1 MARIRADRHAFGWPG
16 LEPRWTHG
24 DKDGIGTAYSAAS
37 RIWFTVW
44 NGIVTEV
51 YYPTV
56 DMPQM
61 RDVQLLFT
69 DGESFFHQETR
80 YLESHIRRMPSCL
93 GYRVEGKDPE
103 GRYAYVK
110 EIIADPHLPCLLQ
123 RVTVQANPE
132 WLSRLKAYVLCAPHL
147 DVGGSENNAFVVQ
160 SCGRELLMAEKNGT
174 WLALMCST
182 PFSRLSVGYVGA
194 SDGWTDLS
202 QGFQLDWQFDQA
214 LNGNVAL
221 TGEVELAAA
230 QEFVVAIAFGNSQ
243 QRAIATLFQ
252 SLAQPFESQ
261 RSRFVEQ
268 WERTHK
274 SHDALEDQSGDGGH
288 LFHASYKL
296 LLAHE
301 DKAFQ
306 GAIVASLAI
315 PWGQAKGD
323 LEGEGGYHLVW
334 TRDLVQCAGGLLA
347 AGNVE
352 TPLRSLIYLATSQS
366 DDGSFAQNFWVDG
379 TPFWSGIQLDEVAF
393 PILLAHKL
401 WRSDGLRDFDPY
413 PMVLK
418 AAAYLIRQGPAT
430 RQERWEEAGGYSPS
444 TLAVHIAALVC
455 AANFAADRGDS
466 DSERLLLQVA
476 DWLEAN
482 IEAWT
487 VTNEG
492 TLLEGVRRHY
502 VRLNPFQPGDPLPV
516 QDAGR
521 LALTVNNRAEG
532 LDRSYPARE
541 IVDAGFLEL
550 VRYGIR
556 AADDAIIRESIR
568 VVDATLKVD
577 TPSGTCWRRYNN
589 DGYGQREDGGPFVG
603 SGKGRG
609 WPLLT
614 GERGHYELASGSDAR
629 QHVRW
634 LEGFATPT
642 HLLPE
647 QVWDEDDR
655 PEQHLKRGRPTGSAV
670 PLLWAHAEYI
680 KLLRSVRDGRVFD
693 LIPEVADRYIRNRSV
708 LHNVQV
714 WSIQHPS
721 GSVQSGRTLRIHSEN
736 AFEVH
741 SSLDNWATTTDTHS
755 TSTNLGIDYCDIV
768 IPDNQRV
775 SLRFALF
782 WTVAR
787 RWEGRDFE
795 VACTEREGGSSQ

>member
-1 MARIRADRHAFGWPG
+1 
-16 LEPRWTHG
+16 
-24 DKDGIGTAYSAAS
+24 
-37 RIWFTVW
+37 
-44 NGIVTEV
+44 
-51 YYPTV
+51 
-56 DMPQM
+56 
-61 RDVQLLFT
+61 
-69 DGESFFHQETR
+69 
-80 YLESHIRRMPSCL
+80 
-93 GYRVEGKDPE
+93 
-103 GRYAYVK
+103 
-110 EIIADPHLPCLLQ
+110 
-123 RVTVQANPE
+123 
-132 WLSRLKAYVLCAPHL
+132 
-147 DVGGSENNAFVVQ
+147 
-160 SCGRELLMAEKNGT
+160 
-174 WLALMCST
+174 
-182 PFSRLSVGYVGA
+182 
-194 SDGWTDLS
+194 
-202 QGFQLDWQFDQA
+202 
-214 LNGNVAL
+214 
-221 TGEVELAAA
+221 
-230 QEFVVAIAFGNSQ
+230 
-243 QRAIATLFQ
+243 
-252 SLAQPFESQ
+252 
-261 RSRFVEQ
+261 
-268 WERTHK
+268 
-274 SHDALEDQSGDGGH
+274 
-288 LFHASYKL
+288 
-296 LLAHE
+296 
-301 DKAFQ
+301 
-306 GAIVASLAI
+306 
-315 PWGQAKGD
+315 
-323 LEGEGGYHLVW
+323 
-334 TRDLVQCAGGLLA
+334 
-347 AGNVE
+347 
-352 TPLRSLIYLATSQS
+352 
-366 DDGSFAQNFWVDG
+366 
-379 TPFWSGIQLDEVAF
+379 
-393 PILLAHKL
+393 
-401 WRSDGLRDFDPY
+401 
-413 PMVLK
+413 
-418 AAAYLIRQGPAT
+418 
-430 RQERWEEAGGYSPS
+430 
-444 TLAVHIAALVC
+444 LAVYIAALVC

-466 DSERLLLQVA
+466 NSELLLLQVA

-482 IEAWT
+482 IEDWT

-516 QDAGR
+516 DDAGR
-521 LALTVNNRAEG
+521 PALTLNNRAEG

-693 LIPEVADRYIRNRSV
+693 LVPEVADRYVRNRSV

-721 GSVQSGRTLRIHSEN
+721 ASVQSGRTLRIHSEN
-736 AFEVH
+736 AFEVR
-741 SSLDNWATTTDTHS
+741 SSLDNWATTTDNHS

-795 VACTEREGGSSQ
+795 VACTEREGGASQ

>member
-1 MARIRADRHAFGWPG
+1 MARIRGDSHAFGWPG

-44 NGIVTEV
+44 KGIVTEV

-69 DGESFFHQETR
+69 DGQSFFHQETQ
-80 YLESHIRRMPSCL
+80 YLESRIQRMPSCL
-93 GYRVEGKDPE
+93 GYRVEGRDPE

-110 EIIADPHLPCLLQ
+110 EIIADPHLPCILQ
-123 RVTVQANPE
+123 RVTVQASPE
-132 WLSRLKAYVLCAPHL
+132 WLSRLKTYVLCAPHL

-221 TGEVELAAA
+221 TGEVELTTT

-243 QRAIATLFQ
+243 QRAIATQFQ

-261 RSRFVEQ
+261 RRRFVEQ

-306 GAIVASLAI
+306 GAMVASLAI

-401 WRSDGLRDFDPY
+401 WRTDGLRDFDPY
-413 PMVLK
+413 PMVLR

-476 DWLEAN
+476 DWAEAN
-482 IEAWT
+482 IETWT

-502 VRLNPFQPGDPLPV
+502 VRLNPLQPGDALPV
-516 QDAGR
+516 GDAGWR
-521 LALTVNNRAEG
+521 TLTVNNRAED
-532 LDRSYPARE
+532 LDSAYPARE

-614 GERGHYELASGSDAR
+614 GERGHYEVASGRDAR
-629 QHVRW
+629 QYVRW

-693 LIPEVADRYIRNRSV
+693 LVPEVADRYVRNRSV
-708 LHNVQV
+708 LHKVQV

-736 AFEVH
+736 AFEVR

-755 TSTNLGIDYCDIV
+755 TSSNLGIDYCDIV

-775 SLRFALF
+775 SLQFALF

-795 VACTEREGGSSQ
+795 VACTEPEVGAS

>member
-1 MARIRADRHAFGWPG
+1 MARVRGNNHAFGWPG

-24 DKDGIGTAYSAAS
+24 DKDGVGTAYSAAS

-56 DMPQM
+56 DTPQM
-61 RDVQLLFT
+61 RDVQFLFT
-69 DGESFFHQETR
+69 DGQSFFHQETQ
-80 YLESHIRRMPSCL
+80 YLESRIQRMPSCL
-93 GYRVEGKDPE
+93 GYCVEGKDPE
-103 GRYAYVK
+103 GRYTYVK

-132 WLSRLKAYVLCAPHL
+132 RLSRLKTYVLCAPHL

-174 WLALMCST
+174 WLALTSST

-202 QGFQLDWQFDQA
+202 QGFQFDWQFDQA

-221 TGEVELAAA
+221 TGELDLAAD
-230 QEFVVAIAFGNSQ
+230 QEFVVGIAFGNSQ

-274 SHDALEDQSGDGGH
+274 SHDALEDHSGDGGH

-347 AGNVE
+347 VGNVE
-352 TPLRSLIYLATSQS
+352 TPLRSLIYLATTQS
-366 DDGSFAQNFWVDG
+366 DGGSFAQNFWVDG

-413 PMVLK
+413 PMVLR

-430 RQERWEEAGGYSPS
+430 SQERWEEAGGYSPS

-466 DSERLLLQVA
+466 NSELLLLQVA
-476 DWLEAN
+476 DWVEAN

-492 TLLEGVRRHY
+492 TLLEGVRQHY
-502 VRLNPFQPGDPLPV
+502 VRLNPFRPGDPLPAD
-516 QDAGR
+516 DAGR
-521 LALTVNNRAEG
+521 LNLTVNNRAEG
-532 LDRSYPARE
+532 LERSYPARE

-556 AADDAIIRESIR
+556 AADDAIIQESIR
-568 VVDATLKVD
+568 VVDATLKVE
-577 TPSGTCWRRYNN
+577 TQSGTCWHRYNN

-614 GERGHYELASGSDAR
+614 GERGYYELALGRDAR
-629 QHVRW
+629 QYVRW

-655 PEQHLKRGRPTGSAV
+655 PEQHLKRGRPTGAAV

-693 LIPEVADRYIRNRSV
+693 LIQEVAARYIVNRSV
-708 LHNVQV
+708 LHDLQI

-721 GSVQSGRTLRIHSEN
+721 ESVQRGRTLRIILEN
-736 AFEVH
+736 AFEIH
-741 SSLDNWATTTDTHS
+741 FSLDNWSTTTDTHS
-755 TSTNLGIDYCDIV
+755 TLTSLGIDYCDIE

-795 VACTEREGGSSQ
+795 VVCTEPEGAR

>member
-1 MARIRADRHAFGWPG
+1 MARIRGDNHAFGWPG

-56 DMPQM
+56 DTPQM

-80 YLESHIRRMPSCL
+80 YLETHIQRMPSCL

-123 RVTVQANPE
+123 RVTVHANPE
-132 WLSRLKAYVLCAPHL
+132 WLSRLKTYVLCSPHL

-174 WLALMCST
+174 WLALMCSV

-194 SDGWTDLS
+194 SDGWTDLAH
-202 QGFQLDWQFDQA
+202 GFQFDWQFDQA
-214 LNGNVAL
+214 LKGNVAL
-221 TGEVELAAA
+221 TGELELATA
-230 QEFVVAIAFGNSQ
+230 QEFVVGIAFGNSQ

-268 WERTHK
+268 WQRTHK
-274 SHDALEDQSGDGGH
+274 SHEPLEDQSGDGGH

-315 PWGQAKGD
+315 PWGEANGD
-323 LEGEGGYHLVW
+323 EQGEGGYHLVW

-393 PILLAHKL
+393 PILLAHRV

-413 PMVLK
+413 PMVFK
-418 AAAYLIRQGPAT
+418 AAVYLIRQGPAT

-455 AANFAADRGDS
+455 AANFAAHRGDA
-466 DSERLLLQVA
+466 DSAQLILQVA
-476 DWLEAN
+476 DWLEQN

-492 TLLEGVRRHY
+492 TLLDGARRHY
-502 VRLNPFQPGDPLPV
+502 VRLNPFEPGQPLPTD
-516 QDAGR
+516 DAGR

-556 AADDAIIRESIR
+556 AADDPVIRDSIR

-603 SGKGRG
+603 AGKGRG

-614 GERGHYELASGSDAR
+614 GERGHYELAAGKDVG
-629 QHVRW
+629 QYIRW

-642 HLLPE
+642 HLMPE
-647 QVWDEDDR
+647 QIWDEDDR
-655 PEQHLKRGRPTGSAV
+655 PEQHLKRGRPTGGAV

-680 KLLRSVRDGRVFD
+680 KLLRSVRDGRVYD
-693 LIPEVADRYIRNRSV
+693 VIPEVADRYIRNRRV
-708 LHNVQV
+708 LHKIQF
-714 WSIQHPS
+714 WSFRHPS
-721 GSVQSGRTLRIHSEN
+721 RSVKCGSTLRIHADN
-736 AFEVH
+736 AFRIH
-741 SSLDNWATTTDTHS
+741 FSTDDWATATDTDS
-755 TSTNLGIDYCDIV
+755 TSTNLGIDYCDIP
-768 IPDNQRV
+768 IPGDQRV
-775 SLRFALF
+775 PLRFTFF
-782 WTVAR
+782 WIVANL
-787 RWEGRDFE
+787 WEGGNFE
-795 VACTEREGGSSQ
+795 VACTERDPGITK

>member
-1 MARIRADRHAFGWPG
+1 MARIRGNNHAFGWPG

-69 DGESFFHQETR
+69 DGQTFFHQETQ
-80 YLESHIRRMPSCL
+80 YLESRIQRMPSCL
-93 GYRVEGKDPE
+93 GYRVEGRDPE

-132 WLSRLKAYVLCAPHL
+132 WLSRLKTYVLCAPHL
-147 DVGGSENNAFVVQ
+147 DVGGSENNAFVIQ

-202 QGFQLDWQFDQA
+202 HGFQFDWQFDQA

-221 TGEVELAAA
+221 TGELELATA
-230 QEFVVAIAFGNSQ
+230 QEFVVAIAFGNSR

-261 RSRFVEQ
+261 RTRFVEQ

-288 LFHASYKL
+288 LFRASYTL

-306 GAIVASLAI
+306 GAMVASLAI

-366 DDGSFAQNFWVDG
+366 EDGSFAQNFWVDG

-418 AAAYLIRQGPAT
+418 AAAYLVRQGPAT

-444 TLAVHIAALVC
+444 TLAAHIAALVC

-492 TLLEGVRRHY
+492 TLLEGVPRHY

-516 QDAGR
+516 DDAGR

-556 AADDAIIRESIR
+556 APDDVIIRDSVR

-629 QHVRW
+629 QYVRW

-655 PEQHLKRGRPTGSAV
+655 PGQHLKRGRPTGSAV

-680 KLLRSVRDGRVFD
+680 KLLRSVREGRVFD

-708 LHNVQV
+708 LHNVQL
-714 WSIQHPS
+714 WSIQHPT
-721 GSVQSGRTLRIHSEN
+721 GFVQRGRTLRIHSEN
-736 AFEVH
+736 AFEVR

-768 IPDNQRV
+768 IPDNQQV

-795 VACTEREGGSSQ
+795 VACTEREGGASR

>member
-1 MARIRADRHAFGWPG
+1 MTIGRRIRFVWHFTIVHA
-16 LEPRWTHG
+16 
-24 DKDGIGTAYSAAS
+24 
-37 RIWFTVW
+37 
-44 NGIVTEV
+44 
-51 YYPTV
+51 
-56 DMPQM
+56 
-61 RDVQLLFT
+61 
-69 DGESFFHQETR
+69 
-80 YLESHIRRMPSCL
+80 
-93 GYRVEGKDPE
+93 
-103 GRYAYVK
+103 
-110 EIIADPHLPCLLQ
+110 
-123 RVTVQANPE
+123 
-132 WLSRLKAYVLCAPHL
+132 
-147 DVGGSENNAFVVQ
+147 
-160 SCGRELLMAEKNGT
+160 
-174 WLALMCST
+174 
-182 PFSRLSVGYVGA
+182 
-194 SDGWTDLS
+194 
-202 QGFQLDWQFDQA
+202 
-214 LNGNVAL
+214 
-221 TGEVELAAA
+221 
-230 QEFVVAIAFGNSQ
+230 
-243 QRAIATLFQ
+243 RA
-252 SLAQPFESQ
+252 
-261 RSRFVEQ
+261 
-268 WERTHK
+268 H
-274 SHDALEDQSGDGGH
+274 SHDATLK
-288 LFHASYKL
+288 YKV
-296 LLAHE
+296 LLAN
-301 DKAFQ
+301 
-306 GAIVASLAI
+306 
-315 PWGQAKGD
+315 
-323 LEGEGGYHLVW
+323 
-334 TRDLVQCAGGLLA
+334 RDHH
-347 AGNVE
+347 
-352 TPLRSLIYLATSQS
+352 R
-366 DDGSFAQNFWVDG
+366 SFAQNFWVDG

-393 PILLAHKL
+393 PILLGHKL

-455 AANFAADRGDS
+455 AASFAADRGDS
-466 DSERLLLQVA
+466 NSELLLLQVA

-482 IEAWT
+482 IETWT

-502 VRLNPFQPGDPLPV
+502 VRLNPFQPGDSLPV
-516 QDAGR
+516 GDAGR

-680 KLLRSVRDGRVFD
+680 KLIRSVRDGEVFD
-693 LIPEVADRYIRNRSV
+693 LIPEVAERYIRNRSV

-721 GSVQSGRTLRIHSEN
+721 ASVQSGRTLRIHSEN
-736 AFEVH
+736 AFEVR

-768 IPDNQRV
+768 IPDNQQV
-775 SLRFALF
+775 SLQFALF

-795 VACTEREGGSSQ
+795 VACTERESGASQ

>member
-1 MARIRADRHAFGWPG
+1 MSTRKHWRGPPRWPRAPSPYPTMARIRGGDHAFGWPG

-61 RDVQLLFT
+61 RDVQHLFT
-69 DGESFFHQETR
+69 DGQSIFHQETQCMVTC
-80 YLESHIRRMPSCL
+80 IQRMPSCL
-93 GYRVEGKDPE
+93 GYRVQGKDPE

-123 RVTVQANPE
+123 RVTVQAKPE
-132 WLSRLKAYVLCAPHL
+132 WLSRLKTYVLCAPHL

-174 WLALMCST
+174 WLALMCNT

-202 QGFQLDWQFDQA
+202 HGFQFDWQFDQA

-221 TGEVELAAA
+221 TGELELAAA
-230 QEFVVAIAFGNSQ
+230 QEFVVAIAFGNSMH
-243 QRAIATLFQ
+243 RAIATLFQ

-261 RSRFVEQ
+261 RGRFAEQ
-268 WERTHK
+268 WERTSK
-274 SHDALEDQSGDGGH
+274 SRDALEDQSGDGGH
-288 LFHASYKL
+288 LFRASYAL

-306 GAIVASLAI
+306 GAMVASLAI
-315 PWGQAKGD
+315 PWGEAKGD

-334 TRDLVQCAGGLLA
+334 TRDLVQSAGGLLA

-352 TPLRSLIYLATSQS
+352 TPLKSLIYLATSQS

-401 WRSDGLRDFDPY
+401 WRADGLRDFDPY

-430 RQERWEEAGGYSPS
+430 RQERWEEAGGFSPS

-466 DSERLLLQVA
+466 NSELLLLQVA

-516 QDAGR
+516 DDAGR

-568 VVDATLKVD
+568 VVDATLKAD

-614 GERGHYELASGSDAR
+614 GERGHYELASGRDAT
-629 QHVRW
+629 QYVRW
-634 LEGFATPT
+634 LEGLATPT
-642 HLLPE
+642 NLLPE
-647 QVWDEDDR
+647 HVWDEDDP
-655 PEQHLKRGRPTGSAV
+655 PE
-670 PLLWAHAEYI
+670 
-680 KLLRSVRDGRVFD
+680 
-693 LIPEVADRYIRNRSV
+693 
-708 LHNVQV
+708 
-714 WSIQHPS
+714 
-721 GSVQSGRTLRIHSEN
+721 
-736 AFEVH
+736 
-741 SSLDNWATTTDTHS
+741 
-755 TSTNLGIDYCDIV
+755 
-768 IPDNQRV
+768 
-775 SLRFALF
+775 
-782 WTVAR
+782 
-787 RWEGRDFE
+787 
-795 VACTEREGGSSQ
+795 

>member
-1 MARIRADRHAFGWPG
+1 MARIRGDNHAFGWPG

-69 DGESFFHQETR
+69 DGQSFFHQETQ
-80 YLESHIRRMPSCL
+80 YLESRIQRMPSCL
-93 GYRVEGKDPE
+93 GYRVEGRDPE

-132 WLSRLKAYVLCAPHL
+132 WLSRLKTYVLCAPHL

-202 QGFQLDWQFDQA
+202 HGFQFDWQFDQA

-221 TGEVELAAA
+221 TGELELAAA

-261 RSRFVEQ
+261 RTRFVEQ

-288 LFHASYKL
+288 LFRASYTL

-306 GAIVASLAI
+306 GAMVASLAI

-444 TLAVHIAALVC
+444 TLAVYIAALVC

-476 DWLEAN
+476 DW
-482 IEAWT
+482 
-487 VTNEG
+487 
-492 TLLEGVRRHY
+492 
-502 VRLNPFQPGDPLPV
+502 
-516 QDAGR
+516 AG
-521 LALTVNNRAEG
+521 
-532 LDRSYPARE
+532 S
-541 IVDAGFLEL
+541 
-550 VRYGIR
+550 
-556 AADDAIIRESIR
+556 
-568 VVDATLKVD
+568 
-577 TPSGTCWRRYNN
+577 
-589 DGYGQREDGGPFVG
+589 
-603 SGKGRG
+603 
-609 WPLLT
+609 
-614 GERGHYELASGSDAR
+614 
-629 QHVRW
+629 QHR
-634 LEGFATPT
+634 
-642 HLLPE
+642 
-647 QVWDEDDR
+647 
-655 PEQHLKRGRPTGSAV
+655 
-670 PLLWAHAEYI
+670 
-680 KLLRSVRDGRVFD
+680 
-693 LIPEVADRYIRNRSV
+693 
-708 LHNVQV
+708 
-714 WSIQHPS
+714 
-721 GSVQSGRTLRIHSEN
+721 
-736 AFEVH
+736 
-741 SSLDNWATTTDTHS
+741 SLDCHK
-755 TSTNLGIDYCDIV
+755 
-768 IPDNQRV
+768 
-775 SLRFALF
+775 
-782 WTVAR
+782 
-787 RWEGRDFE
+787 
-795 VACTEREGGSSQ
+795 

>member
-1 MARIRADRHAFGWPG
+1 MARIRGNNHAFGWPG

-69 DGESFFHQETR
+69 DGQSFFHQETK
-80 YLESHIRRMPSCL
+80 YLESRIQRMPSCL
-93 GYRVEGKDPE
+93 GYRVEGADPD

-123 RVTVQANPE
+123 RVTVQANRE
-132 WLSRLKAYVLCAPHL
+132 WLSRLKTYVLCAPHL
-147 DVGGSENNAFVVQ
+147 DVGGSANNAFVVQ
-160 SCGRELLMAEKNGT
+160 SCGRELLVAEKNGT
-174 WLALMCST
+174 WLALMCNT

-202 QGFQLDWQFDQA
+202 DGFQFDWQFDQA
-214 LNGNVAL
+214 LNGNIAL
-221 TGEVELAAA
+221 TGELELAAA
-230 QEFVVAIAFGNSQ
+230 QEFVVGIAFGNSQ

-274 SHDALEDQSGDGGH
+274 SHDPLEDQSGDGGL
-288 LFHASYKL
+288 LFHASYTL

-315 PWGQAKGD
+315 PWGEAKGD

-334 TRDLVQCAGGLLA
+334 TRDLVQCALGLLA

-379 TPFWSGIQLDEVAF
+379 TPFWTGIQLDELAF

-401 WRSDGLRDFDPY
+401 WRSDGRRDFDPY

-444 TLAVHIAALVC
+444 TLAVYIAALVC

-466 DSERLLLQVA
+466 DSEGLLLQVA
-476 DWLEAN
+476 DWAEAN

-502 VRLNPFQPGDPLPV
+502 VRLNPFEPGDPLPAG
-516 QDAGR
+516 DAGR
-521 LALTVNNRAEG
+521 PVLTVKNLAEG
-532 LDRSYPARE
+532 LDGSYPARE
-541 IVDAGFLEL
+541 IVDPGFLEL
-550 VRYGIR
+550 VRYGVR
-556 AADDAIIRESIR
+556 LADDATVRDSIR

-614 GERGHYELASGSDAR
+614 GERGHYEVASGGDAC
-629 QHVRW
+629 QYVRW
-634 LEGFATPT
+634 MEGLATPT

-680 KLLRSVRDGRVFD
+680 KLLRSVREGRVFD

-708 LHNVQV
+708 LQNYQV

-721 GSVQSGRTLRIHSEN
+721 ASVQCGHTLRIHAET

-741 SSLDNWATTTDTHS
+741 SSLDNWSTTTDAHS
-755 TSTNLGIDYCDIV
+755 TSTNLGIDYCDLV

-775 SLRFALF
+775 SLQFALF

-795 VACTEREGGSSQ
+795 VACTEREGGASQ

>member
-1 MARIRADRHAFGWPG
+1 MARIRGNNHAFGWPG

-24 DKDGIGTAYSAAS
+24 DKDGVGTAYSAAS

-56 DMPQM
+56 DTPQI

-69 DGESFFHQETR
+69 DGQSFFHQETR
-80 YLESHIRRMPSCL
+80 YLETRIQRMPSCL

-103 GRYAYVK
+103 GRYAYAK
-110 EIIADPHLPCLLQ
+110 EIIADPHLSCLLQ
-123 RVTVQANPE
+123 RVTVHANPE
-132 WLSRLKAYVLCAPHL
+132 WLSRLKTYVLCAPHL

-174 WLALMCST
+174 WLALMCSV

-194 SDGWTDLS
+194 SDGWTDIS
-202 QGFQLDWQFDQA
+202 HGFQFDWQFDQA
-214 LNGNVAL
+214 LKGNVAL
-221 TGEVELAAA
+221 TGELEVAAA
-230 QEFVVAIAFGNSQ
+230 QEFVVGIAFGNSQ

-268 WERTHK
+268 WQRTHK
-274 SHDALEDQSGDGGH
+274 SHEDLEGQSGDGGH

-315 PWGQAKGD
+315 PWGEAKGD
-323 LEGEGGYHLVW
+323 SEGEGGYHLVW

-352 TPLRSLIYLATSQS
+352 TPLRSLIYLATSQGG
-366 DDGSFAQNFWVDG
+366 DGSFAQNFWVDG
-379 TPFWSGIQLDEVAF
+379 TPFGSGIQLDEVAF

-455 AANFAADRGDS
+455 AANFAAHRGDA
-466 DSERLLLQVA
+466 DSAELILQVA
-476 DWLEAN
+476 DWLEHN

-492 TLLEGVRRHY
+492 TLLDDARRHY
-502 VRLNPFQPGDPLPV
+502 VRLNPFEPGHPLPTD
-516 QDAGR
+516 DAGR
-521 LALTVNNRAEG
+521 LALTVNNRPEG
-532 LDRSYPARE
+532 VVRSYPARE

-556 AADDAIIRESIR
+556 AADDPVIRDSIR

-603 SGKGRG
+603 AGKGCG

-614 GERGHYELASGSDAR
+614 GERGHYELAAGKDIG
-629 QHVRW
+629 QYVRW

-642 HLLPE
+642 HLIPE
-647 QVWDEDDR
+647 QIWDEDDR
-655 PEQHLKRGRPTGSAV
+655 PEQHLKRGRPTGGAV

-680 KLLRSVRDGRVFD
+680 KLLRSVRDERVFD
-693 LIPEVADRYIRNRSV
+693 LIPEVADRYTRNRRALSK
-708 LHNVQV
+708 VQF
-714 WSIQHPS
+714 WSFQHPS
-721 GSVQSGRTLRIHSEN
+721 RAVKSGSTLRIHADN
-736 AFEVH
+736 AFRIH
-741 SSLDNWATTTDTHS
+741 FSRDNWATTTDIDS
-755 TSTNLGIDYCDIV
+755 ASSNLGIDCCDIP
-768 IPDNQRV
+768 IPEDQRAP
-775 SLRFALF
+775 LRFTFF
-782 WTVAR
+782 WRVAN
-787 RWEGRDFE
+787 RWEGSDFE
-795 VACTEREGGSSQ
+795 VACTEREPGAAQ